1 MNPVLVEPTI
11 KYILNHQLSNIKEA
25 TERRKNLIFNLGLTL
40 VLVSILFIILRLKY
54 KGRQNIKER
63 AEREHQK
70 KHYILSNLRKYQ
82 TMKSQPITNI
92 PIN

>member
-11 KYILNHQLSNIKEA
+11 KYILNHQLSNIKGE
-25 TERRKNLIFNLGLTL
+25 TERRNNLIFNIGLTL
-40 VLVSILFIILRLKY
+40 VFFGVLYIILRLKY
-54 KGRQNIKER
+54 KGQQNIQER
-63 AEREHQK
+63 IERENRK